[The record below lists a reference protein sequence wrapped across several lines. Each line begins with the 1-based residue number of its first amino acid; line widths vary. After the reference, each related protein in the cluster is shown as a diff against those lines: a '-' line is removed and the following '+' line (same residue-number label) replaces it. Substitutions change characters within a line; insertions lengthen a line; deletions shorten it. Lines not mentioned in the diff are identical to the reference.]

1 MLVCPKGRE
10 RGLAPSSQID
20 SSGYI
25 YALILT
31 QVNLLLSVATT
42 KIYRRMKK
50 MSWNKAMIW
59 NIVVYLLFTLVFLV
73 LIINVRL
80 AITFSDAQS

>member
-1 MLVCPKGRE
+1 MLVCPSGRG
-10 RGLAPSSQID
+10 RGLVPSNKIET
-20 SSGYI
+20 SGYI

-31 QVNLLLSVATT
+31 QANLLLSVLTT
-42 KIYRRMKK
+42 KVYRRMKK

-59 NIVVYLLFTLVFLV
+59 NIVVYLLFTILFLV

-80 AITFSDAQS
+80 AITFQGTQ